1 MFINR
6 LQNAADLHDT
16 IKMAETRHRAQHDTN
31 KYTFFWKLMLEQ
43 RKYCLIIEQTSVRTN
58 SQRGRF
64 ATQVDEGTDVS
75 NVPQL
80 MAFAR
85 FCFNNEI

>member
-1 MFINR
+1 
-6 LQNAADLHDT
+6 
-16 IKMAETRHRAQHDTN
+16 
-31 KYTFFWKLMLEQ
+31 MLEQ